1 MARYRFITAVSL
13 AALEQDLNRAAA
25 DDASLDLVQ
34 VLHVPGTGFVA
45 VVEVDEDEDE
55 GDDAGTDG
63 RDAGQAAR
71 T

>member
-13 AALEQDLNRAAA
+13 AALQQDLNRAAA

-45 VVEVDEDEDE
+45 VVEVDEDE